1 MRDIAVAFSRAGR
14 TSFPFPYPSPFP
26 KKPARGFLFSDYVS
40 LMGLS
45 RAGPTLERGNGNG
58 SGRG

>member
-1 MRDIAVAFSRAGR
+1 MAFSRAGR

-58 SGRG
+58 NGSG